1 MRCPNCGHQEDRVLD
16 TRVGREGDSIRRRRE
31 CLNCHSR
38 FTTVETLLQVYP
50 YIIKKDGRHEPFAR
64 EKVLKGIQAACQKR
78 PVSLAQ
84 MEQIVDRVAKWVL
97 SRPEREVT
105 ADAVGQKVIKEL
117 RLVDDVAY
125 VRFASVY
132 QTFKDVD
139 EFVSRLGGD
148 DDDDE
153 RPRLTPSP
161 SALDDEEETPRSR
174 KGDAHTDKRKSDKG
188 E

>member
-1 MRCPNCGHQEDRVLD
+1 MLD
-16 TRVGREGDSIRRRRE
+16 TRIGKNGESIRRRRE
-31 CLNCHSR
+31 CLKCGGR
-38 FTTVETLLQVYP
+38 FTTLETLQQAFP
-50 YIIKKDGRHEPFAR
+50 MIIKKDGRREPFAR

-84 MEQIVDRVAKWVL
+84 MDQIVDRVGKWVL

-105 ADAVGQKVIKEL
+105 AESVGQKVVKEL

-132 QTFKDVD
+132 QTFKDIG
-139 EFVSRLGGD
+139 EFVSHLED
-148 DDDDE
+148 QE
-153 RPRLTPSP
+153 Q
-161 SALDDEEETPRSR
+161 EEDTE
-174 KGDAHTDKRKSDKG
+174 GNG